1 MLWTHG
7 PGPMSQADMLV
18 YLLNRGPLA
27 VCIDATMW
35 MSYVAGTMFECGN
48 IATTNI
54 NHCVQ
59 VVE

>member
-1 MLWTHG
+1 
-7 PGPMSQADMLV
+7 MSQADMLV

-27 VCIDATMW
+27 VCVDATMW